1 MPENKETLHLQ
12 CNQLEPPDKGQRQE
26 THMVIYDFDK
36 MEKGLNGVISV
47 NNINSTTAERNLSE
61 ARSGILQ
68 HKRLHHD
75 QLQNATESG
84 LHSVQKQVSLT
95 IYVGIDDCFPLPNVL
110 INLFF
115 L

>member
-1 MPENKETLHLQ
+1 MPENKEKSHLQ
-12 CNQLEPPDKGQRQE
+12 CSQLKPPDEGQRQE

-36 MEKGLNGVISV
+36 TRKGLNGVISV
-47 NNINSTTAERNLSE
+47 NSIGSTTAERNSSE

-75 QLQNATESG
+75 QLQTATESG
-84 LHSVQKQVSLT
+84 LQTLQKQVSST